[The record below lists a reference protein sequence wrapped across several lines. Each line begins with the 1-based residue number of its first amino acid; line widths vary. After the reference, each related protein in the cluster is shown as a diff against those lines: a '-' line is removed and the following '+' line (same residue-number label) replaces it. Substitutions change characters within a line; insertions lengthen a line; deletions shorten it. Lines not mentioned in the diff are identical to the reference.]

1 MAASDS
7 SRPMSVDALAREI
20 GAEIPLVHGLLVDC
34 ARRAIAVGGDV
45 RAGALSLA
53 RELSDSL
60 IDDVVNAT
68 GVLLHTNLGRA
79 PVGAWGAHRRA
90 GYRATNVELDI
101 RNGARGSRHAS
112 VAELLRV
119 LVGAEDAVV
128 VNNNAAAV
136 MLVAAALAG
145 DGRGIAVSRGES
157 VEIGG
162 GFRIPEVIEQSGAR
176 LVDVGTTNKT
186 RADDYDKVRDKVALI
201 MRIHPS
207 NFAMSGFVDSPA
219 LADVV
224 AVGVPVVVDVGS
236 GLLDASCPWLTT
248 QGHAVPAWLH
258 GEPAVRQAI
267 DDGAALVTL
276 SGDKLL
282 GGPQCGIIAGRTD
295 LVRACAK
302 HPLMRA
308 LRPGAQVMRDLQDVL
323 LAYVART
330 AHTDVPLWSMV
341 TASVD
346 ELQRRADAIVARVP
360 GSRVVEAMSLPGAGS
375 APSARMVS
383 RAVSV
388 AGDVTERLRR
398 HRPPVIARVEGS
410 STLLDLRSV
419 SPLDDEVVASALVAA
434 AHEPSVP
441 VDAARTTSASHGDA

>member
-1 MAASDS
+1 MASVDPPRTVLSDAPQPTVVAAPH
-7 SRPMSVDALAREI
+7 PMSVDALAREVA
-20 GAEIPLVHGLLVDC
+20 AEVPLAHALLVDC
-34 ARRAIAVGGDV
+34 ARRAIAAGGDV
-45 RAGALSLA
+45 RAGATKLA
-53 RELSDSL
+53 RDLADSL
-60 IDDVVNAT
+60 VDDVVNAT

-79 PVGAWGAHRRA
+79 PVGAWGARRRD
-90 GYRATNVELDI
+90 GFRATNVEFDV
-101 RNGARGSRHAS
+101 RDGERGSRHTPI
-112 VAELLRV
+112 AELLRI

-145 DGRGIAVSRGES
+145 DGKGIAVSRGES

-162 GFRIPEVIEQSGAR
+162 GFRVPNVIEQSGAR

-186 RADDYDKVRDKVALI
+186 RADDYARVRNDVALV

-219 LADVV
+219 LTDVV

-248 QGHAVPAWLH
+248 QGFPVPPWLA
-258 GEPAVRQAI
+258 GEPAVRQAL
-267 DDGAALVTL
+267 DDGAALVTF

-282 GGPQCGIIAGRTD
+282 GGPQCGIIAGRAD

-323 LAYVART
+323 LTYVGRT
-330 AHTDVPLWSMV
+330 AHTDVPFWTMV
-341 TASVD
+341 TTGVD
-346 ELQRRADAIVARVP
+346 ELETRAAAIAARVP
-360 GSRVVEAMSLPGAGS
+360 GARVVETSSLPGAGS
-375 APSARMVS
+375 APSARMAS

-398 HRPPVIARVEGS
+398 HRPPVVARVEGS

-419 SPLDDEVVASALVAA
+419 SPLDDEVVTAALISALHA
-434 AHEPSVP
+434 
-441 VDAARTTSASHGDA
+441 